1 MDVRLR
7 EYWDSL
13 RSSYWFVPT
22 VMTAG
27 AVISWAVID
36 ALNHHLHATATLPI
50 PWLYNASLDAARTLL
65 LAVAGAM
72 VGISGVVFSIRGV

>member
-1 MDVRLR
+1 
-7 EYWDSL
+7 
-13 RSSYWFVPT
+13 
-22 VMTAG
+22 
-27 AVISWAVID
+27 VID

-72 VGISGVVFSIRGV
+72 VGIIGVVCSITRV